1 MRFSLL
7 SVLIVLLTGSNA
19 ISAMSL
25 VAIPTALRTS
35 DELKLEIPAKS
46 SGEYTL
52 SASKP
57 NRAITIYDTLF
68 LTISRYRLLASS
80 AERYSISLPAP
91 KFIKSEI

>member
-35 DELKLEIPAKS
+35 CELKLEIPTKS
-46 SGEYTL
+46 SGE
-52 SASKP
+52 
-57 NRAITIYDTLF
+57 
-68 LTISRYRLLASS
+68 
-80 AERYSISLPAP
+80 
-91 KFIKSEI
+91 